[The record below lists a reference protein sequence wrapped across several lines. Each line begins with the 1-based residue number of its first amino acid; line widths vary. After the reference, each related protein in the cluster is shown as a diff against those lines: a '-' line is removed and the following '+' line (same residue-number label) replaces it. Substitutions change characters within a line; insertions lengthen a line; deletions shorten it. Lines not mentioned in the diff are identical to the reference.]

1 MKNRMTRIAALAL
14 ALIMIL
20 AVCTA
25 CGKKQET
32 AAPASSGTAQTQETA
47 AKADTVDRSNWPKS
61 ITLVGGPQGGPW
73 YPIMVLFAE
82 FLTKDIPEINW
93 SVIDGGA
100 LGNIRTVNEGVDGQI
115 GMTLYPMLSKAL
127 EGTLKAT
134 EGEVFDN
141 LTIGN
146 AICLSVLQVTVPV
159 ESGITSFEQ
168 LNGKRLAP
176 GQLTSSN
183 PYVIEDLL
191 KYVGI
196 TGGYDEVIANGGSV
210 QYPSYSE
217 MATLLKD
224 RHVDMGCWV
233 GNCPHAS
240 GLDADASLPL
250 DVISFSEDQYAY
262 LKGLYPSIDRYTIKA
277 GTYSGQKEDALG
289 LALAAGLIYNK
300 SVPDTLIYEFT
311 KCIMSHAEEV
321 RAAYASDT
329 YCGYMN
335 LDDTLKFFDESV
347 INPNTVKAIKDMKA
361 GK

>member
-1 MKNRMTRIAALAL
+1 
-14 ALIMIL
+14 
-20 AVCTA
+20 
-25 CGKKQET
+25 
-32 AAPASSGTAQTQETA
+32 
-47 AKADTVDRSNWPKS
+47 
-61 ITLVGGPQGGPW
+61 
-73 YPIMVLFAE
+73 
-82 FLTKDIPEINW
+82 
-93 SVIDGGA
+93 
-100 LGNIRTVNEGVDGQI
+100 
-115 GMTLYPMLSKAL
+115 
-127 EGTLKAT
+127 
-134 EGEVFDN
+134 
-141 LTIGN
+141 
-146 AICLSVLQVTVPV
+146 
-159 ESGITSFEQ
+159 
-168 LNGKRLAP
+168 
-176 GQLTSSN
+176 
-183 PYVIEDLL
+183 
-191 KYVGI
+191 
-196 TGGYDEVIANGGSV
+196 
-210 QYPSYSE
+210 

-262 LKGLYPSIDRYTIKA
+262 LKGLYPSIDKYTIKA

-347 INPNTVKAIKDMKA
+347 INPNTVRAIKDMRA

>member
-1 MKNRMTRIAALAL
+1 MKRTTRMTALAL
-14 ALIMIL
+14 ALLMIL
-20 AVCTA
+20 AVCAA
-25 CGKKQET
+25 CGKKQEE
-32 AAPASSGTAQTQETA
+32 AAPVSTGTAQTQEA
-47 AKADTVDRSNWPKS
+47 AKTDTVDHSNWPKS

-82 FLTKDIPEINW
+82 FLTKDLPEVNW

-196 TGGYDEVIANGGSV
+196 TGGYEEVIANGGSV

-250 DVISFSEDQYAY
+250 DVISFSEDQFAY

-300 SVPDTLIYEFT
+300 NVPDTLIYEFT
-311 KCIMSHAEEV
+311 KCIMSHAAEV

-347 INPNTVKAIKDMKA
+347 INPNTVQAIKDMRV

>member
-1 MKNRMTRIAALAL
+1 MKSKMSRLIAVMLAIVL
-14 ALIMIL
+14 VVVSLS
-20 AVCTA
+20 A
-25 CGKKQET
+25 CGGSTPSTTAAPQTQGST
-32 AAPASSGTAQTQETA
+32 AAPADHS
-47 AKADTVDRSNWPKS
+47 DWPKS

-100 LGNIRTVNEGVDGQI
+100 LGNIRTVNQGVDGQI
-115 GMTLYPMLSKAL
+115 GMTLYPMLTKAL
-127 EGTLKAT
+127 EGSLSAT
-134 EGEVFDN
+134 AGEEFKD

-146 AICLSVLQVTVPV
+146 AICLSVLQVTVPAD
-159 ESGITSFEQ
+159 SGIKSFEE

-191 KYVGI
+191 KFVGI
-196 TGGYDEVIANGGSV
+196 KGGYEEVISKGGSV

-240 GLDADASLPL
+240 GLDADASVAL
-250 DVISFSEDQYAY
+250 DVLSFSEDQYVY

-277 GTYSGQKEDALG
+277 GTYSGQKEDAMG

-300 SVPDTLIYEFT
+300 NVPDSLIYEFT
-311 KCIMSHAEEV
+311 KCIMSHAAEV
-321 RAAYASDT
+321 REAYSSDT

-335 LDDTLKFFDESV
+335 LDDTLKFFDEKD
-347 INPNTVKAIKDMKA
+347 INPNTVKAVKDLRE